1 MGTGYE
7 ATCSKCTYHAEF
19 FLGSGMLFPNTY
31 KSVQKDISNG
41 NTAKNGR
48 LFWLIT
54 QELYSTRKGSCTAAV
69 NATSSLK
76 TIIFLYMS
84 ARTVS
89 PLNTVTGPSGAIMEK
104 NTHLLSAILTGARDA
119 AAAW

>member
-7 ATCSKCTYHAEF
+7 ATCSKCTYHEA
-19 FLGSGMLFPNTY
+19 S
-31 KSVQKDISNG
+31 KKISEME

-69 NATSSLK
+69 NATNFSW
-76 TIIFLYMS
+76 TTIFLYMS
-84 ARTVS
+84 VKMDS
-89 PLNTVTGPSGAIMEK
+89 LPNTATGLSGAIMEK
-104 NTHLLSAILTGARDA
+104 IINLLSAILTGARDA